1 MLPNL
6 EEWQKYI
13 VLLIDEMRIKEVLI
27 YDKGTEEWQKYIVL
41 LIDEMRIKEVLIY
54 DKGTGELISFTN
66 VR

>member
-1 MLPNL
+1 MAEANVANL

-13 VLLIDEMRIKEVLI
+13 VLLIDEMK
-27 YDKGTEEWQKYIVL
+27 
-41 LIDEMRIKEVLIY
+41 IKEVLIY